1 LEIGRVTDL
10 LIALIALAMAALV
23 ILQRFIYKSQWNK
36 KIQLEITFSDSLAVE
51 GDTLLLTE
59 VITNRKL
66 LPLTWL
72 AVKFQLSR
80 NLHFADME
88 NAKISDDFYRSDMF
102 NMLPYRRITRKLPF
116 VCGKRGFYNIKSA
129 DLVSGDLFNSLRL
142 TMSAPCRADLTVYP
156 RLIDLD
162 NVLHV
167 HRQFL
172 GQVLTKRFIQPDP
185 FEFKGIRE
193 YQPYDSLR
201 SINFKAT
208 AKTGDWMVNVNDY
221 TVTQEIILLLNLG
234 WYGPYPDEFLY
245 EQTIRL
251 AASLAVYYV
260 ENGIP
265 LGFVMN
271 GNEIVRVESGAAK
284 SHADSIREL
293 LAYVDLRG
301 NPSVRFTELLTEE
314 QSLYEARR
322 QNGRQP
328 AYILLSTDHNPEIID
343 AYNDLV
349 EQGADTLWIIPVSP
363 GMEVKAELSE
373 RVVRAEL

>member
-1 LEIGRVTDL
+1 
-10 LIALIALAMAALV
+10 MAALF
-23 ILQRFIYKSQWNK
+23 IIQRSLYKSQWSKN
-36 KIQLEITFSDSLAVE
+36 IQLEISFSDSLAVE
-51 GDTLLLTE
+51 GDALQLTE
-59 VITNRKL
+59 VIANRKL

-72 AVKFQLSR
+72 TVKFQLSR
-80 NLHFADME
+80 NLHFSDME
-88 NAKISDDFYRSDMF
+88 NAKVTDDFYRSDMF

-116 VCGKRGFYNIKSA
+116 VCGKRGFYTIKSA

-142 TMSAPCRADLTVYP
+142 TVSAPCRAHLTVYP

-162 NVLHV
+162 TVLHV

-260 ENGIP
+260 ESGIP

-271 GNEIVRVESGAAK
+271 GSETIRVESGASK
-284 SHADSIREL
+284 SHGDSIREL
-293 LAYVDLRG
+293 LAYVDLSA
-301 NPSVRFTELLTEE
+301 NPSLRFTELLAGER
-314 QSLYEARR
+314 SLYETRR
-322 QNGRQP
+322 QSGRQP
-328 AYILLSTDHNPEIID
+328 AYILLSTDHSPEIV
-343 AYNDLV
+343 AGYNALV
-349 EQGADTLWIIPVSP
+349 EQGADTLWIIPASP
-363 GMEVKAELSE
+363 GMEIKAELSE